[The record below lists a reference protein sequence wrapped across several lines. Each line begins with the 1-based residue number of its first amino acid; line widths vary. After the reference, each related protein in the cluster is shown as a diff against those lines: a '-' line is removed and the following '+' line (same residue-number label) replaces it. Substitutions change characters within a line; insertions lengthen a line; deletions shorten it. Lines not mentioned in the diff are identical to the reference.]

1 MADQQLD
8 VLVICGSLRRGSY
21 NAALARLLPSLAP
34 PGLRLRPAPSFERFP
49 IYNYDLQQA
58 GGFPAEVEAWKA
70 RDPIPM
76 YHERL
81 LRLGVPEGD
90 LSAIQQDV
98 ARRVDEATEFAKGG
112 AHPGEEHLLTDVWAD
127 GGSAWRN

>member
-1 MADQQLD
+1 
-8 VLVICGSLRRGSY
+8 
-21 NAALARLLPSLAP
+21 
-34 PGLRLRPAPSFERFP
+34 
-49 IYNYDLQQA
+49 
-58 GGFPAEVEAWKA
+58 
-70 RDPIPM
+70 M

-90 LSAIQQDV
+90 LSTIQQDV

-112 AHPGEEHLLTDVWAD
+112 ALPGEEHLLTDVWAD